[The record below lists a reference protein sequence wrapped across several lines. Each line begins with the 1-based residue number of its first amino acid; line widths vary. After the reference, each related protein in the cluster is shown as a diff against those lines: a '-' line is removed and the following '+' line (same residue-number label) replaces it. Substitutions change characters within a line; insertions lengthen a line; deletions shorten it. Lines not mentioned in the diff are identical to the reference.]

1 MSQNQAP
8 CSSLRGPLVVCG
20 PVAAGLDMTGHDFT
34 TISVFFFRTSA
45 SVDQL

>member
-34 TISVFFFRTSA
+34 TISVFFPEQ
-45 SVDQL
+45 VPV